1 MVELGGRTLSRV
13 PRVRD
18 SIELHRQ
25 RIPLRLLLLDT
36 AGAVLVAVGVL
47 DMLEMGPNLVP
58 GALRFAGVG
67 IALLVVGSV
76 MMLPVPLW
84 LLRRYRERRGRSGA

>member
-1 MVELGGRTLSRV
+1 MNH
-13 PRVRD
+13 
-18 SIELHRQ
+18 SIELHKQ
-25 RIPLRLLLLDT
+25 RIPLRLLLLDA

-47 DMLEMGPNLVP
+47 DMLETGPDLVP
-58 GALRFAGVG
+58 EALRFAGVG

-84 LLRRYRERRGRSGA
+84 LLRRHRERRGRSAA